1 MLVTIPSGDA
11 VSWFQIIL
19 LTISKLTPVD
29 GIQVYVDIGYS
40 KNKMISIH
48 VMSFPDAPCM
58 DFVPAFGECG
68 GANVNIPYTWSI
80 WDLIGLKEH
89 RKIGNGVFVHINCGR
104 FPVFFGCLKPIQC
117 LRFPL
122 SWILT
127 AYPYLHV

>member
-11 VSWFQIIL
+11 VSWFEIIL

-68 GANVNIPYTWSI
+68 GGKCKYSVYM
-80 WDLIGLKEH
+80 EH
-89 RKIGNGVFVHINCGR
+89 LGFDWFEGTPKNREWCFRPH
-104 FPVFFGCLKPIQC
+104 
-117 LRFPL
+117 
-122 SWILT
+122 
-127 AYPYLHV
+127 